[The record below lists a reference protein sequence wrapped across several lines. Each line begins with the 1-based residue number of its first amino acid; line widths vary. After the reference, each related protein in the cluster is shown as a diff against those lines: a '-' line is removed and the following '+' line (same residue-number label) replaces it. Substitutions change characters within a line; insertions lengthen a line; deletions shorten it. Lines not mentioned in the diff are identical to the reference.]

1 LKKKS
6 FLLQSVP
13 HPPEN
18 IAGHLPSTTFSLYN
32 TTRMETIFSLDT
44 TIFAWATPIAPAAR
58 AILRV
63 SGPQA
68 FSALKTLFTPD
79 RETGDLRKTPHQTL
93 PGTITLE
100 GSLKLRAWLWVFPE
114 PKSYTGQ
121 DLLELHTLSSPPLG
135 KLIEHELLRR
145 GLTAARP
152 GEFSARAFLLGKMD
166 LTQAQAVQQ
175 LVTAQNDAQIH
186 AALNLLAGSFHQ
198 HLDKIYRELAD
209 LAVALEANIDFSEEQ
224 IETITFDQTIT
235 TIESQRTTLAN
246 LLNQAVD
253 TRSISSLP
261 RVFLIGIANAGK
273 STLLNHLTGIDR
285 AICSPLPGT
294 TRDILTAIWR
304 HGQKELLLCD
314 TPGLLHTPTDEITR
328 SAIER
333 VGPFLPL
340 ADLGILVFDPTQDLD
355 TQLQLFQNL
364 NVNINKS
371 LIVLNKTD
379 LKDGRDI
386 TQKLIE
392 LERRGA
398 DIGDHSHKNIFPVSA
413 RTGQGVREL
422 TAMVFDRL
430 SDISL
435 TTAAQAIAI
444 DRRGRDLL
452 ESTLACLN
460 QAATDAQTLENN
472 KSKSNRKS
480 ILGLEIIAVDIQQA
494 LRTLGSLL
502 GKDVTEDVLENIFS
516 KFCIGK

>member
-1 LKKKS
+1 MET
-6 FLLQSVP
+6 V
-13 HPPEN
+13 
-18 IAGHLPSTTFSLYN
+18 FSLN
-32 TTRMETIFSLDT
+32 T
-44 TIFAWATPIAPAAR
+44 TIFAWATPVAPAAR

-79 RETGDLRKTPHQTL
+79 QETGDFRKTPHQTL

-100 GSLKLRAWLWVFPE
+100 GSLKLRAWLWIFPG

-135 KLIEHELLRR
+135 ILIEHELLRL

-198 HLDKIYRELAD
+198 HLDKIYHDLAN

-224 IETITFDQTIT
+224 IETITFDQTIE
-235 TIESQRTTLAN
+235 TIESLRDALEGI
-246 LLNQAVD
+246 LSQAVD

-261 RVFLIGIANAGK
+261 RVFLVGIANAGK
-273 STLLNHLTGIDR
+273 STLLNRLTGIDR
-285 AICSPLPGT
+285 AICSALPGT

-304 HGQKELLLCD
+304 YCQKELLLCD

-340 ADLGILVFDPTQDLD
+340 ADLAILVFDPTQNLE
-355 TQLQLFQNL
+355 TQLQLFRNQN
-364 NVNINKS
+364 VDINKS

-379 LKDGRDI
+379 LKDRQDI
-386 TQKLIE
+386 TQKLID

-398 DIGDHSHKNIFPVSA
+398 ISDDHGHKNIFPVSA
-413 RTGQGVREL
+413 RTGEGIMEL
-422 TAMVFDRL
+422 TATVFDRL

-435 TTAAQAIAI
+435 TTAAHAIAI

-452 ESTLACLN
+452 ESTLAGLN
-460 QAATDAQTLENN
+460 QAATDAQTLKNN
-472 KSKSNRKS
+472 ES

-502 GKDVTEDVLENIFS
+502 GKDVTEDVFENIFS